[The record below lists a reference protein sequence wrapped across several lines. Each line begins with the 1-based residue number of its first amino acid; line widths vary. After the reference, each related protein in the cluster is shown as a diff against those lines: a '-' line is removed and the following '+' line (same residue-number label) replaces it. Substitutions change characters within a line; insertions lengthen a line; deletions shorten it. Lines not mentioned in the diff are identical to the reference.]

1 MNKKELLIFIL
12 LSIIIREEKKTHNKL
27 MKKNSL
33 PVGIFGLKTKTVEVD
48 GSYSIKSC

>member
-1 MNKKELLIFIL
+1 MNKKELIFIL
-12 LSIIIREEKKTHNKL
+12 LSIIIRKEEKNHNKL

-48 GSYSIKSC
+48 GSYRIESC